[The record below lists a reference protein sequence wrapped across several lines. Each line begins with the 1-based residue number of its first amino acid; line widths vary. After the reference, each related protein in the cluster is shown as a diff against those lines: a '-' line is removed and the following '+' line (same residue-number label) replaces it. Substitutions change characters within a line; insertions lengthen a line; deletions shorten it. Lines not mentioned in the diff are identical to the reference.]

1 MSRKP
6 LALLLRAVVLICVV
20 AGMQQAAAQT
30 HVWTETRFPFS
41 TLEQNIGMPLGII
54 RAVEFGAEGAM
65 HLTPKT
71 ADHRW
76 NVAVGGALE
85 LIGGERWNLQFE
97 TVVNLVVDPGN
108 DIGFNPRAFIWHEA
122 LVVTRAAGEQ
132 QWQVGYVHRCKH
144 DVDNLELYETTGIY
158 EQRSIMLGSVMA
170 RWRRLPIE
178 VAGWG
183 VRPLVQADAFIL
195 RQDQRFP
202 VATRELVPK
211 ANENLA
217 SLRAAL
223 EVERQVMPR
232 VRVGAAF
239 DARATV
245 AAEEVQ
251 GSGSETLRW
260 DGSVELFA
268 TVLGDARNVRIFVR
282 HEEVHDTLLRTD
294 PRPASLTSIGL
305 RLMP

>member
-1 MSRKP
+1 MNRKP
-6 LALLLRAVVLICVV
+6 LAPLLGAAVLVCLA
-20 AGMQQAAAQT
+20 AGVQQAAAQT

-41 TLEQNIGMPLGII
+41 TLERNLGMQLGIF

-65 HLTPKT
+65 HLTRET

-76 NVAVGGALE
+76 NVALGGALE
-85 LIGGERWNLQFE
+85 VIGGAQWNVQFE
-97 TVVNLVVDPGN
+97 TVVDLVVDPGN

-122 LVVTRAAGEQ
+122 LVVTRAAGAQ
-132 QWQVGYVHRCKH
+132 QWQLGYVHRCKH
-144 DVDNLELYETTGIY
+144 DVDNLERYETTGIY

-202 VATRELVPK
+202 VATRDLVPK

-223 EVERQVMPR
+223 EVERQVTPR
-232 VRVGAAF
+232 LRVGAAF

-268 TVLGDARNVRIFVR
+268 TVLGDARHVRIFVR
-282 HEEVHDTLLRTD
+282 HEELHDTLLRTD